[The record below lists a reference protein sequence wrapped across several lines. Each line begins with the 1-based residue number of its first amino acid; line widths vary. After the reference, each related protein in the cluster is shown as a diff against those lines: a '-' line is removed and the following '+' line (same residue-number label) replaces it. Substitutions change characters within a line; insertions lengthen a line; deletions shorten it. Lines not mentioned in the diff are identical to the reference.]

1 MRLLFQTYT
10 HLFGGLLLTKN
21 SKIIKIKTTLFIQSG
36 FFLYKHYTYIC
47 RMEKE
52 HQIFGIRAIIEAIQA
67 GKEVDK
73 VFIQKEISGE
83 LMKDLMKVMKRAN
96 INFSYVPVEKLN
108 RLTPNNH
115 QGAVATISP
124 IGFIDLEHLVE
135 STIASGSKPLFLI
148 LDQISDAR
156 NFGAI
161 IRTAECTGVNGIIV
175 QKAGSAPVNGDTVK
189 TSAGAVFN
197 VPICKV
203 EHIKDAIFYLQGSGI
218 KTVAATEKTDQNIYD
233 IALNE
238 PVAIIMGS
246 EDRGINPSVLKIV
259 DEKAKLPMFGTIGS
273 LNVSVACGAFLY
285 ETVRQRS

>member
-1 MRLLFQTYT
+1 MQ
-10 HLFGGLLLTKN
+10 N
-21 SKIIKIKTTLFIQSG
+21 
-36 FFLYKHYTYIC
+36 
-47 RMEKE
+47 EKE

-73 VFIQKEISGE
+73 VFIQQEASGE
-83 LMKDLMKVMKRAN
+83 LMKDLMKVLKRAN
-96 INFSYVPVEKLN
+96 VNFSYVPVEKLN
-108 RLTPNNH
+108 RLTPSNH
-115 QGAVATISP
+115 QGAIATISP
-124 IGFIDLEHLVE
+124 ISFYNLEKLIEEVID
-135 STIASGSKPLFLI
+135 SGKMPLFLI
-148 LDQISDAR
+148 LDAISDAR

-197 VPICKV
+197 IPICKV
-203 EHIKDAIFYLQGSGI
+203 EHIKDAIFHLQGSGI
-218 KTVAATEKTDQNIYD
+218 KTVAATEKTEHTIYD
-233 IALNE
+233 INLNK
-238 PVAIIMGS
+238 PLAIIMGS

-285 ETVRQRS
+285 ETVRQRI

>member
-1 MRLLFQTYT
+1 
-10 HLFGGLLLTKN
+10 
-21 SKIIKIKTTLFIQSG
+21 
-36 FFLYKHYTYIC
+36 
-47 RMEKE
+47 MEKE
-52 HQIFGIRAIIEAIQA
+52 HQIFGIRAIIEAIQSGA
-67 GKEVDK
+67 TVDK
-73 VFIQKEISGE
+73 VYIQKEASSE
-83 LMKDLMKVMKRAN
+83 LMKDLMKVMKRGN

-124 IGFIDLEHLVE
+124 ISFFDLESLIDTVLE
-135 STIASGSKPLFLI
+135 NGKKPLFLI

-197 VPICKV
+197 IPICKV
-203 EHIKDAIFYLQGSGI
+203 EHIKDAIFLLQANGI
-218 KTVAATEKTDQNIYD
+218 KTIAATEKTEQNIYD
-233 IALNE
+233 ISLNE

-246 EDRGINPSVLKIV
+246 EDRGVNPSVLKIV

-285 ETVRQRS
+285 EAVRQRS

>member
-1 MRLLFQTYT
+1 
-10 HLFGGLLLTKN
+10 
-21 SKIIKIKTTLFIQSG
+21 
-36 FFLYKHYTYIC
+36 
-47 RMEKE
+47 MEKE
-52 HQIFGIRAIIEAIQA
+52 HIIFGIRPIIEAIQA

-73 VFIQKEISGE
+73 VFIQKEIAGE
-83 LMKDLMKVMKRAN
+83 LMKDLMKVMKRGN

-115 QGAVATISP
+115 QGAVASISP
-124 IGFIDLEHLVE
+124 IAFMELEMLVE
-135 STIASGSKPLFLI
+135 STIAAAKKPLFLI

-161 IRTAECTGVNGIIV
+161 IRTAECTGVNGIII
-175 QKAGSAPVNGDTVK
+175 QKAGAAPVNGDTVK

-197 VPICKV
+197 IPICKV

-218 KTVAATEKTDQNIYD
+218 KTLAATEKTESTIYSID
-233 IALNE
+233 LTE
-238 PVAIIMGS
+238 GLAIIMGS
-246 EDRGINPSVLKIV
+246 EERGVNPSVLKIV

-285 ETVRQRS
+285 EVVRQRA

>member
-1 MRLLFQTYT
+1 
-10 HLFGGLLLTKN
+10 
-21 SKIIKIKTTLFIQSG
+21 
-36 FFLYKHYTYIC
+36 
-47 RMEKE
+47 MEKE
-52 HQIFGIRAIIEAIQA
+52 HLIFGIRAIIEAITA

-73 VFIQKEISGE
+73 VFLQKDAQGE
-83 LMKDLMKVMKRAN
+83 LMKDLMKVMKRN
-96 INFSYVPVEKLN
+96 NVNFSYVPVEKLN

-115 QGAVATISP
+115 QGAVATIAP
-124 IGFIDLEHLVE
+124 IAFQDLETLVE
-135 STIASGSKPLFLI
+135 KVLESGTTPLFLI

-203 EHIKDAIFYLQGSGI
+203 EHIKDAIFFLQGSGI
-218 KTVAATEKTDQNIYD
+218 KTIAATEKTDQNIYD
-233 IALNE
+233 LQLNE
-238 PVAIIMGS
+238 PLAIIMGS

-285 ETVRQRS
+285 ETVRQRQ